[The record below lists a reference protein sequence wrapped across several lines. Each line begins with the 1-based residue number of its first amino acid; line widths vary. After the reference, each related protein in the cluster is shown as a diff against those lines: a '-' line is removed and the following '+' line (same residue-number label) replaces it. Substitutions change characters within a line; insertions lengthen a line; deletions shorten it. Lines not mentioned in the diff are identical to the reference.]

1 MKPISS
7 DITLRA
13 YFAAEAM
20 HAIYARFGGSS
31 SAGNNH
37 DGGLTYI
44 AESALAMADAMLE
57 VMHTCT
63 PYDDLVQQ
71 RDEIVEHTGELIET
85 AVSLRQQR
93 NDLLHAL
100 EGLVGVAAV
109 AKNQD
114 YQYMTTALNTIQAIK
129 EARASHE
136 N

>member
-1 MKPISS
+1 MKPTPS
-7 DITLRA
+7 DITPRH

-20 HAIYARFGGSS
+20 HAIYARLGGSA

-44 AESALAMADAMLE
+44 AEAALAMADTMLE
-57 VMHTCT
+57 IMHHRT
-63 PYDDLVQQ
+63 PYEDLVQQ
-71 RDEIVEHTGELIET
+71 RDEVVEHAGELIET
-85 AVSLRQQR
+85 ADRLRQQR
-93 NDLLHAL
+93 NQLLYAL
-100 EGLVGVAAV
+100 EGLVSVASV

-114 YQYMTTALNTIQAIK
+114 YQHMTTALNTIQAIK